1 MPVGRRIRRQ
11 LANWLPER
19 VKAPFRSRRVG
30 FRAPAV
36 GVPATFSTNERG
48 PCVLIENRVTL
59 HFRDEDTEDVT
70 VLLRD
75 NGESVDEMASFLT
88 LASSARLLFDIGAA
102 KGLFSEIFCLSD
114 PARRA
119 VAFEPSPALAD
130 AAAALIAAN
139 GCDSRIHLRRCAV
152 GAEAGRHTARL
163 YAWGYVGVDVPERA
177 DDGGTTVEV
186 EMTSV
191 DREVEQLG
199 IEPDLLKIDVEGY
212 EYEVLVGAK
221 RLLEKRKPPI
231 CLELHLDLLDKR
243 GIEPRR
249 VLAELESHGYRL
261 RSCAGQPLRTGDVLG
276 NLNAVTRLVAY

>member
-1 MPVGRRIRRQ
+1 M
-11 LANWLPER
+11 
-19 VKAPFRSRRVG
+19 
-30 FRAPAV
+30 
-36 GVPATFSTNERG
+36 
-48 PCVLIENRVTL
+48 LIDNRVTL
-59 HFRDEDTEDVT
+59 HFRDEDMEDVT

-75 NGESVDEMASFLT
+75 NGGSVEEMASFLS
-88 LASSARLLFDIGAA
+88 LASSARVLFDIGAA

-114 PARRA
+114 PVRRA

-130 AAAALIAAN
+130 SAAALIAAN
-139 GCDSRIHLRRCAV
+139 GCDPRIHLRRCAV
-152 GAEAGRHTARL
+152 GAEAGRQTARL
-163 YAWGYVGVDVPERA
+163 YTWGYVGVDAPEGP

-212 EYEVLVGAK
+212 EYEVLVGAR
-221 RLLEKRKPPI
+221 RLLEERKPPI
-231 CLELHLDLLDKR
+231 CLELHLDLLEKR

-261 RSCAGQPLRTGDVLG
+261 RSCAGRPLRTADVLR
-276 NLNAVTRLVAY
+276 NLNALMRLVAY